1 VVYIRYEEWPQDRP
15 RERTKVS
22 PQARPKEVDRV
33 QVLLAEDDDG
43 VAAALVEVLYDHGHI
58 TRRVRYGR
66 DVLTYHRS
74 SDLLLLDLGLPDTD
88 GLDVLRALR
97 AVSDLPVVVLTARGD
112 ERSVV
117 RGLHLGADD
126 YLVKP
131 VRLAELLAR
140 IDAVTRRNATRNA
153 PAAPAAPAVRTVRA
167 GDVEVELDARRVRV
181 AGAEVELTTKE
192 FDILAVLAGR
202 AGTAVSRE
210 QLLDEVWGD
219 AHHAVSRS
227 LDVHLTQLR
236 AKLRRPD
243 LVTTIRGFGYR
254 FGHLDE
260 R

>member
-1 VVYIRYEEWPQDRP
+1 MQI
-15 RERTKVS
+15 
-22 PQARPKEVDRV
+22 
-33 QVLLAEDDDG
+33 LLAEDDDG
-43 VAAALVEVLYDHGHI
+43 VAAALVEVLYDHGHV
-58 TRRVRYGR
+58 TRRVRHGR

-74 SDLLLLDLGLPDTD
+74 SDLLLLDLGLPDID

-97 AVSDLPVVVLTARGD
+97 AVSDLCVVVLTARGD

-140 IDAVTRRNATRNA
+140 IDAVTRR
-153 PAAPAAPAVRTVRA
+153 VRGRGGAGAGTVRV
-167 GDVEVELDARRVRV
+167 GDVEIDLDVRRVS
-181 AGAEVELTTKE
+181 AGGEPVELTTKE
-192 FDILAVLAGR
+192 FDILAVLAAR

-219 AHHAVSRS
+219 AHRAVSRS

-236 AKLRRPD
+236 AKLRRPR
-243 LVTTIRGFGYR
+243 LLTTIRGFGYR
-254 FGHLDE
+254 LGE
-260 R
+260 

>member
-1 VVYIRYEEWPQDRP
+1 
-15 RERTKVS
+15 
-22 PQARPKEVDRV
+22 V
-33 QVLLAEDDDG
+33 QILLAEDDDG
-43 VAAALVEVLYDHGHI
+43 VAAALVEVLYDHGHV
-58 TRRVRYGR
+58 TRRVRHGR

-74 SDLLLLDLGLPDTD
+74 SDLLLLDLGLPDLD

-97 AVSDLPVVVLTARGD
+97 AVSDLPVLVLTARGD

-140 IDAVTRRNATRNA
+140 IDAVTRRSRGRAGTGTG
-153 PAAPAAPAVRTVRA
+153 PVRV
-167 GDVEVELDARRVRV
+167 GDVEIDLDVRRVTV
-181 AGAEVELTTKE
+181 GGDPVGLTTKE
-192 FDILAVLAGR
+192 FDVLAALAAR

-219 AHHAVSRS
+219 AYHAVSRS

-236 AKLRRPD
+236 AKLRRPE
-243 LVTTIRGFGYR
+243 LLITIRGFGYR
-254 FGHLDE
+254 LGE
-260 R
+260 

>member
-1 VVYIRYEEWPQDRP
+1 VE
-15 RERTKVS
+15 
-22 PQARPKEVDRV
+22 RPKEVDRV

-43 VAAALVEVLYDHGHI
+43 VAAALVEVLYDHGHV

-88 GLDVLRALR
+88 GLEVLRALR
-97 AVSDLPVVVLTARGD
+97 AVSDLPVLVLTARGD

-117 RGLHLGADD
+117 RGLRLGADD

-140 IDAVTRRNATRNA
+140 IDTVTRRNTAAGRNAAASA
-153 PAAPAAPAVRTVRA
+153 PAARTVRA

-181 AGAEVELTTKE
+181 AGTEVELTTKE
-192 FDILAVLAGR
+192 FDVLAALAGR

-210 QLLDEVWGD
+210 QVLDEVWGD

-243 LVTTIRGFGYR
+243 LLTTIRGFGYR
-254 FGHLDE
+254 FGDLDGD
-260 R
+260 